1 MVGKNKIVVFI
12 LFSLMQTAILFA
24 QSKIKLIDKSSSEAI
39 YLAHVKF
46 SNIKTNEVKWAIS
59 DEQGVVL
66 NPFHDSTKVEISYTG
81 YEKKTQLLAP
91 NEVLTIKLETAS
103 FGLNELVVTAN
114 FIPVELKESVYD
126 VKTISEEKIASKGAP
141 SLREVLNTELNFRT
155 NNGHVNETSINLN
168 GLSGNHVKIMVD
180 GVPVEGRLSGN
191 IDLSQLNLNEI
202 EKIEVIDGPTSVAY
216 GTNALAGTINLI
228 TKKNQ
233 LNNFSIN
240 LKSYYESVGQY
251 NVNGNVGFKIKENQ
265 FKISGGR
272 NFFDG
277 FANPDT
283 SRFKTWKPR
292 EQYFGSFLYNRRIKH
307 LKLSYI
313 LDAFTE
319 TMTSRG
325 ERRAPYYITAFDTY
339 YNTQRLTNKL
349 LLNGRISPNYFID
362 LTLSHAYFNRTRNI
376 YFKDLTTLKQTIT
389 DSDSDQDTTVF
400 NNYLFR
406 GVFTQKNDSIKLNY
420 SIGTEL
426 KRDDVFAQRVIDKN
440 QWLGDYALFTTLDY
454 KPIKA
459 ITIKPAVRYA
469 YNTRYQAPIVP
480 SLNLLLDVNEN
491 LQFKTSYAKGF
502 RAPDLKELYLEFHYN
517 STINLW
523 GNTNLIAENS
533 DHFNFSAHFHK
544 KINNHQIQF
553 TPKVYY
559 SKINNLISLVQ
570 TSDVDWTYQNVDFLT
585 TRGTSFLMEYRY
597 KKINLNVGYNFY
609 GNYNSMFDQQNFK
622 NKFFYTNDVNSSVA
636 LKLDSLN
643 LSFNLNY
650 KYTGLIR
657 NNYLTE
663 QKEIKESYIGDY
675 HTFDFSLTKLL
686 FNKKLSTTLGVKN
699 IFDVKEVLM
708 VGDVFGVSN
717 QSNAT
722 SLNVLWGRSYFV
734 SLNYNF

>member
-1 MVGKNKIVVFI
+1 MYGSNKIVVFVV
-12 LFSLMQTAILFA
+12 FSFLQTTILFA
-24 QSKIKLIDKSSSEAI
+24 QSKIKLIDKSSSDVI
-39 YLAHVKF
+39 YLAHVKIT
-46 SNIKTNEVKWAIS
+46 NIKTNEFKWAIS
-59 DEQGVVL
+59 DEHGVVL

-81 YEKKTQLLAP
+81 YNKKIQVFAP
-91 NEVLTIKLETAS
+91 NEALTIKLETAS

-126 VKTISEEKIASKGAP
+126 IKTISEEKIASKGAP

-168 GLSGNHVKIMVD
+168 GLSGNHVKIMID

-191 IDLSQLNLNEI
+191 LDLSQLNLNEI
-202 EKIEVIDGPTSVAY
+202 DKIEVIDGPTSVAY
-216 GTNALAGTINLI
+216 GTNALGGTINLI

-233 LNNFSIN
+233 LNNFSFN
-240 LKSYYESVGQY
+240 LKTYYETVGQY
-251 NVNGNVGFKIKENQ
+251 NISGNVGFKIKEHQ

-292 EQYFGSFLYNRRIKH
+292 EQYFGSFLYNKRIKH
-307 LKLSYI
+307 LKFSYI

-319 TMTSRG
+319 TMTNRG

-339 YNTQRLTNKL
+339 YKTQRLTNKI

-362 LTLSHAYFNRTRNI
+362 FTLSHAYFNRTRNI

-406 GVFTQKNDSIKLNY
+406 GVFTQKNDSIKINY

-426 KRDDVFAQRVIDKN
+426 KRDDVFAQRVTDKT
-440 QWLGDYALFTTLDY
+440 QWLGDYAVFATIDY

-469 YNTRYQAPIVP
+469 YNTKYNAPVVP
-480 SLNLLLDVNEN
+480 SINLLINITDH

-502 RAPDLKELYLEFHYN
+502 RAPDLKELYLEFHFN
-517 STINLW
+517 SSINLW

-533 DHFNFSAHFHK
+533 DHFNFSMHYQK
-544 KINNHQIQF
+544 SWNKHQFQF

-570 TSDVDWTYQNVDFLT
+570 TSDVDWTYNNIDFLT
-585 TRGTSFLMEYRY
+585 TKGSAITIDYRFQ
-597 KKINLNVGYNFY
+597 KINFSIGYNFY
-609 GNYNSMFDQQNFK
+609 GNYNSMFDQQNFQ
-622 NKFFYTNDVNSSVA
+622 NKFFYTNDINSSVG
-636 LKLDSLN
+636 LNFDSLN
-643 LSFNLNY
+643 LIFSLNY

-657 NNYLTE
+657 NNYITD

-675 HTFDFSLTKLL
+675 HTFDVSSTKLL
-686 FNKKLSTTLGVKN
+686 FNKRLSTTLGVKN
-699 IFDVKEVLM
+699 IFDVTNVIM
-708 VGDVFGVSN
+708 IGDVFGVSN
-717 QSNAT
+717 QSNAS